1 MTKQPSVSYTYNA
14 RLIRVVDGDTLVAD
28 IDCGF
33 YIHYHVILRLLH
45 VNAPESQTVQGRIAT
60 RKLAHYLARHKD
72 LVVRTHRRDRYGRYL
87 AEVTADGVNVNDL
100 VRSWSNVPRV
110 SRARSEAKRVGLT
123 R

>member
-100 VRSWSNVPRV
+100 VRSWSNGTRF
-110 SRARSEAKRVGLT
+110 SRREASAAGVG
-123 R
+123 